1 MFSHIK
7 LQQGLREGSGTL
19 NGLRIK
25 KKPNHKRKPF
35 QMQYICVSNQK
46 SLLKKRNREVCF
58 SQFSLWC
65 FAKSVTS
72 QDVLLSS
79 LPRCT
84 EIPCKP
90 LWALIQCLGT

>member
-7 LQQGLREGSGTL
+7 LQQGLREGRGTL

-25 KKPNHKRKPF
+25 KKPNHKRKTF

-46 SLLKKRNREVCF
+46 SVLKKRNREVCF

-65 FAKSVTS
+65 FAKPVTS

-79 LPRCT
+79 LP
-84 EIPCKP
+84 
-90 LWALIQCLGT
+90 

>member
-46 SLLKKRNREVCF
+46 SLFKKKEQRSVF
-58 SQFSLWC
+58 FTIFSLVFC
-65 FAKSVTS
+65 
-72 QDVLLSS
+72 
-79 LPRCT
+79 
-84 EIPCKP
+84 
-90 LWALIQCLGT
+90 